1 VLEGDGVYEMR
12 MCRCDDVECGGF
24 LDLVEEDRVHGMLM
38 MIYRVMMLTML
49 AFKKDWVWW
58 RV

>member
-1 VLEGDGVYEMR
+1 MR